1 MLKRLMQRC
10 RHSGVP
16 FQHWLGMPD
25 GGELMALDC
34 ETTGLDV
41 RRAELVSVAAVPI
54 RHGRARTGAALD
66 LRLRA
71 PASLDAAS
79 IRIHRLRSVDLS
91 NGLEPGDALEQLIGF
106 IGNRPLVGWCL
117 NFDLAVINRY
127 SRARLGFDLPNPK
140 VELSEL
146 YRRHQQRR
154 CPNTLPDLRFDV
166 AARQLGVPLLDRHS
180 ARGDATTAA
189 LMYLRLKRP

>member
-1 MLKRLMQRC
+1 MLKRLIQRC
-10 RHSGVP
+10 RHGGGP
-16 FQHWLGMPD
+16 FRHLFEVPD
-25 GGELMALDC
+25 GQELMALDC

-41 RRAELVSVAAVPI
+41 RHAELVSVAAVPI
-54 RHGRARTGAALD
+54 RHGRACTGAALD

-79 IRIHRLRSVDLS
+79 IRIHRLRNLDLAD
-91 NGLEPGDALEQLIGF
+91 GLEPDDALDQLIGF

-127 SRARLGFDLPNPK
+127 SRARLGFDLPNPQ

-154 CPNTLPDLRFDV
+154 RPEALPELRFDA
-166 AARQLGVPLLDRHS
+166 AARQLGVPLLERHS
-180 ARGDATTAA
+180 ARGDAATAA
-189 LMYLRLKRP
+189 LMYLRLKRQ